1 MLKAIVSFSFTF
13 VLCRY
18 IVDIPLSKV
27 QHCGIFPGVKYIV
40 YVHISDKE
48 FYILWLKGL
57 YSLEDIFVVY

>member
-18 IVDIPLSKV
+18 IVDIPFSKV

-40 YVHISDKE
+40 YVHISDTE

-57 YSLEDIFVVY
+57 

>member
-18 IVDIPLSKV
+18 IVDIPFSKV

-40 YVHISDKE
+40 YVHISDTE
-48 FYILWLKGL
+48 IYMLWLKGL
-57 YSLEDIFVVY
+57 